1 MTGAIAPAHN
11 VEPLFHIMS
20 QGTQSIDR
28 AAQVLVHVL
37 ETVEPPTVGGLATRL
52 ELPKSTTS
60 RLVGALERQGLIHRE
75 GGAGRLLPGAVLQR
89 FARRETGDAEL
100 VELAADALD
109 RLAQASGETV
119 NIGVPSL
126 GAVELLDQRDSRH
139 LLGSTNWVGRR
150 VPAHGSA
157 LGKVFYAFD
166 ALPVPSGPLER
177 LAPRT
182 SPAADDLGLES
193 VRARGYATA
202 VEELEPGLWA
212 VAAPVRDASGA
223 VIAALSISGPTVRKR
238 RGLLAHLGR
247 LLRAEAFDLS
257 ARLGYDDRK
266 RGVA

>member
-1 MTGAIAPAHN
+1 M
-11 VEPLFHIMS
+11 VEREFHDMS

-37 ETVEPPTVGGLATRL
+37 ETADPPTVGALSMRL

-60 RLVGALERQGLIHRE
+60 RLVGALERQGLIQRD
-75 GGAGRLLPGAVLQR
+75 GGGGQLVPGAVLQR
-89 FARRETGDAEL
+89 YARRETGDAEL
-100 VELAADALD
+100 VDLAADALD

-119 NIGVPSL
+119 NVGVPSL

-157 LGKVFYAFD
+157 LGKVFYAFG
-166 ALPVPSGPLER
+166 ALPLPGGPLEP

-182 SPAADDLGLES
+182 SAEPDALGIDE
-193 VRARGYATA
+193 VRGRGYATA

-212 VAAPVRDASGA
+212 VAAPVRDGGGS
-223 VIAALSISGPTVRKR
+223 VVAALSISGPTVRLR
-238 RGLLAHLGR
+238 RGLLHRLGR
-247 LLRAEAFDLS
+247 LLVTEGRDLS
-257 ARLGYDDRK
+257 ALLGLDDRK